1 MGGLFA
7 CLGLEVSEDL
17 LADKLGEYVIIY
29 ELVHVVVVSLVVAHG
44 LELRELVLFGVNDD
58 VLGPV
63 VSAYVG
69 AKFEA
74 LDSVQD
80 IDFREDVEMG
90 DAVNG
95 QGLDKLGAV
104 EAVHACPIYFGRVVR
119 YTNLTISK
127 LKGKKYFQLTPMIF
141 DFVKKQPQ
149 LEPGDEVVEDVRPGV
164 LHLRDNVLLVLH
176 NYLSFDNV
184 VEGGGHDGLV
194 DHRQGGVDLLQ
205 NLVRALDL
213 LFRPGTALRSRTGVQ
228 GGSELRRTTE
238 NLPMEH
244 PVVEVHE
251 EATPQHGQ
259 ES

>member
-104 EAVHACPIYFGRVVR
+104 EAVHA
-119 YTNLTISK
+119 
-127 LKGKKYFQLTPMIF
+127 PMIF